1 MKQLLVLG
9 AGQSAS
15 YLVAQLL
22 EDAEREDWF
31 VTVGDLSEELAAE
44 AVGDH
49 ARGEGVRFDVNDAE
63 LRSTR
68 IENSDVVINMLPA
81 AYQDLVAWDCVNH
94 GRHMM
99 SVSYRDQAVRDLD
112 LDAKRKGVLLL
123 CEMGLDPGI
132 DHMSAMSLI
141 QQIRDDGGRVA
152 GFRSY
157 GSGIPAPDQ
166 PQNPMRYVVTWDPRN
181 VAMAGFEGAQYME
194 NGNIK
199 IVPFHQVFHHTWGV
213 DVDGIGHLEAYANRD
228 SMSYMKAFGLEH
240 VHTMIRGTLR
250 YPGWSETWSTIVR
263 LGLPNE
269 ALRIPDLADRTYA
282 EVVEMF
288 LPLNVTG
295 PPLEQ
300 RVARFLQISPTG
312 KIMENLRWFGL
323 FSDERIGCRGDTAA
337 AMLVHILQTKL
348 PLTAE
353 MRDMVVLVHEL
364 DVEYADGERPAEHVR
379 STLIVEGEAGGFTA
393 MSRSVGLPVLIA
405 VKLLLGGEIS
415 LTGSRI
421 PTHPA
426 IYAPILQRIEAAGLG
441 FKESRC
447 QVGGTPVT

>member
-1 MKQLLVLG
+1 VKQLLVLG

-15 YLVAQLL
+15 YLVGKLL

-31 VTVGDLSEELAAE
+31 VTVGDLDEDLAGRT
-44 AVGDH
+44 VGNH
-49 ARGEGVRFDVNDAE
+49 VRGEAVRFDVNDAE

-68 IENSDVVINMLPA
+68 IEHADVVINMLPA

-141 QQIRDDGGRVA
+141 QRLRDDGGRVV
-152 GFRSY
+152 GFCSY
-157 GSGIPAPDQ
+157 GSGIPAPNQ
-166 PQNPMRYVVTWDPRN
+166 PQYPLRYAVTWNPRN
-181 VAMAGFEGAQYME
+181 VAMAGFGGAQYME
-194 NGNIK
+194 DGNVK
-199 IVPFHQVFHHTWGV
+199 IVPFHQVFNHTWSV
-213 DVDGIGHLEAYANRD
+213 DVDGVGPLEAYANRD
-228 SMSYMKAFGLEH
+228 SISYMKSFGLEH

-250 YPGWSETWSTIVR
+250 YPGWSETWGPIVR

-269 ALRIPDLADRTYA
+269 TLRIPDLADRTYA

-288 LPLNVTG
+288 LPLIVKG
-295 PPLEQ
+295 APLEQ

-312 KIMENLRWFGL
+312 RIMENLRWLGL
-323 FSDERIGCRGDTAA
+323 FSNERIGCKGDTAA
-337 AMLVHILQTKL
+337 AMLTHLLQTKL
-348 PLTAE
+348 PLTPE

-364 DVEYADGERPAEHVR
+364 DVEYPNDDRSPERIR
-379 STLIVEGEAGGFTA
+379 STLVVEGEAGGGTA
-393 MSRSVGLPVLIA
+393 MARSVGLPVVIA
-405 VKLLLGGEIS
+405 VKLLLGGELS
-415 LTGSRI
+415 LTGCLI
-421 PTHPA
+421 PMHPA
-426 IYAPILQRIEAAGLG
+426 IYAPVLQRIERAGLR
-441 FKESRC
+441 FKESRT
-447 QVGGTPVT
+447 QIRDS

>member
-9 AGQSAS
+9 AGQSTS
-15 YLVAQLL
+15 YLVGKLL
-22 EDAEREDWF
+22 EDAEHEDWF
-31 VTVGDLSEELAAE
+31 VTVGDLDEDLAGQT
-44 AVGDH
+44 VGNH
-49 ARGEGVRFDVNDAE
+49 ARGEAVRFDVHDAGV
-63 LRSTR
+63 RSTR
-68 IENSDVVINMLPA
+68 IEHADVVINMLPA

-94 GRHMM
+94 GRHMV

-141 QQIRDDGGRVA
+141 QRLREDGGRIV

-166 PQNPMRYVVTWDPRN
+166 PQNPLRYVVTWHPRN
-181 VAMAGFEGAQYME
+181 VVMAGFGGSQYME
-194 NGNIK
+194 DGNVK
-199 IVPFHQVFHHTWGV
+199 IVPFHQVFNHTWSV
-213 DVDGIGHLEAYANRD
+213 DVDGIGPLEAYANRD
-228 SMSYMKAFGLEH
+228 SMSYMKSFGLDH

-250 YPGWSETWSTIVR
+250 YPGWSETWSPIVQ

-269 ALRIPDLADRTYA
+269 TLRIPDLADRTYA

-288 LPLNVTG
+288 LPLTVKG
-295 PPLEQ
+295 APLDQ

-312 KIMENLRWFGL
+312 RIMENLRWLGL
-323 FSDERIGCRGDTAA
+323 FSNERIGCKGDTAA
-337 AMLVHILQTKL
+337 AMLIHLLQTKL
-348 PLTAE
+348 PLTPE

-364 DVEYADGERPAEHVR
+364 DVEYPDNDRSPELIR
-379 STLIVEGEAGGFTA
+379 STLVVEGEAGGVTA
-393 MSRSVGLPVLIA
+393 MARSVGLPVVIA
-405 VKLLLGGEIS
+405 VKLLLGGELS
-415 LTGSRI
+415 LTGSLI

-426 IYAPILQRIEAAGLG
+426 IYAPVLQRIERAGLR
-441 FKESRC
+441 FKESRT
-447 QVGGTPVT
+447 QIGDS